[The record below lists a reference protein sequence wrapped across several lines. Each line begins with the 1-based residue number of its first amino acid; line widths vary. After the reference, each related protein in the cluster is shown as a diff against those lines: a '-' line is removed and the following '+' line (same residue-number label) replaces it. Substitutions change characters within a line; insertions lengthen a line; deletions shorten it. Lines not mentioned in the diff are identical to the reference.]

1 MAVMEVAV
9 PDDEGQVSEEVVQMW
24 CVEEQA
30 METDIALLQQVEELE
45 KKVTAASLQ
54 AKIGTNTHA
63 QTRPYNVSD
72 SDVMCTV
79 CFQHIY

>member
-1 MAVMEVAV
+1 MEVAV

-54 AKIGTNTHA
+54 VKVNTPTHMHTNTHTPTHMHTHTHTYTHA
-63 QTRPYNVSD
+63 H
-72 SDVMCTV
+72 C
-79 CFQHIY
+79 